1 MGGTRAFGERFTDEL
16 AEVSGPVCIPITAD
30 FNLFDQAVTLGR
42 DLLWWHTWG
51 ERFLPDEAT
60 KLPLGWTQQIKPV
73 NEMPESFTYSRE
85 SQELSIGSGVFGPVG
100 QEVWDFEV
108 SGHKVLQKWLG
119 YRMKSRSGKK
129 SSPLDSIRPDHWTQ
143 TDELLRLLSILDHT
157 IKVSPLAAN
166 LLEEIVSGPLI
177 LADDLPDTSV

>member
-1 MGGTRAFGERFTDEL
+1 M
-16 AEVSGPVCIPITAD
+16 CIPITAD
-30 FNLFDQAVTLGR
+30 YNLFDRAVKQGR

-60 KLPLGWTQQIKPV
+60 KLLLGRTLQVKPV
-73 NEMPESFTYSRE
+73 DEMPESFSYSRE
-85 SQELSIGSGVFGPVG
+85 FQELSIGSGVFGPVN

-108 SGHKVLQKWLG
+108 SGHKVLQRWLG

-143 TDELLRLLSILDHT
+143 TDELLRLISILDHT
-157 IKVSPLAAN
+157 IRVSHLAAN
-166 LLEEIVSGPLI
+166 LLEEIVSSPLI